1 MGPTSMTDKV
11 SSPVTLVI
19 FTCEGREH
27 LLYNTF
33 NSFKSSCNYP
43 FFRTVLAIDGKI
55 NPEVIDHIQPDVVIQ
70 SPVRK
75 GYVNNIVQALPAI
88 DSEYFF
94 WLEDDWKFHENIDVA
109 HYLNIINEH
118 PNWAEIFFSKFGPL
132 EPDFKVNPL
141 GDHLYKTTFGFSAN
155 PGICNTRHIRS
166 AFELLIK
173 SPKGDKLGE
182 DGFENFLS
190 KQFEKEGIVCAI
202 IDPVDHETISHE
214 GYLES
219 SSRKWHMTNSLEQKD
234 LKHQMAIT
242 QPQLWRRI
250 MMIFKLFTTFFRL
263 AFKQLVNDE
272 VYEFCFRIISSLK
285 TFKKRA

>member
-1 MGPTSMTDKV
+1 MGSTNITDTV
-11 SSPVTLVI
+11 SPAITLVI

-27 LLYNTF
+27 LIYNTY
-33 NSFKSSCNYP
+33 NSFKASCNYP
-43 FFRTVLAIDGKI
+43 FSKTVLAIDGKI

-75 GYVNNIVQALPAI
+75 GYVNNIIQALPAI
-88 DSEYFF
+88 DSDYFF
-94 WLEDDWKFHENIDVA
+94 WLEDDWKFHESIDVA
-109 HYLNIINEH
+109 YYLNIIQQH
-118 PNWAEIFFSKFGPL
+118 PNWAEVFYSKFGPL
-132 EPDFKVNPL
+132 EPDFKINPL
-141 GDHLYKTTFGFSAN
+141 GNNLYKTTFGFSAN
-155 PGICNTRHIRS
+155 PGICS
-166 AFELLIK
+166 AKHVRTGFELLIK
-173 SPKGDKLGE
+173 SPKGDTLGE

-190 KQFEKEGIVCAI
+190 KLFEKEGIICAL

-219 SSRKWHMTNSLEQKD
+219 TSRKWHMTNSLEEKE
-234 LKHQMAIT
+234 LKHQMAIAR
-242 QPQLWRRI
+242 PPFWRRL
-250 MMIFKLFTTFFRL
+250 MMIFRLFTTFLKL